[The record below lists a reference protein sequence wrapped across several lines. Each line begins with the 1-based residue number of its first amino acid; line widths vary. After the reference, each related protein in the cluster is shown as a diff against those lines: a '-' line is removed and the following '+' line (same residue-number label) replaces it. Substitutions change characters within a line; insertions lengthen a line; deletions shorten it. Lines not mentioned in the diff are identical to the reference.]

1 MSYKKLLV
9 LGADQSVELQFR
21 VKVIRFEEEYV
32 SVSVMIPD
40 ADNDY
45 TLDDSEVLRFSRK
58 QAGSLMKAIDEW
70 LDD

>member
-9 LGADQSVELQFR
+9 LGADQTDELQFR
-21 VKVIRFEEEYV
+21 VKVVRFEEEYI

-40 ADNDY
+40 PDNDY

-58 QAGSLMKAIDEW
+58 QAGELMKAIDLW
-70 LDD
+70 LDE